1 MALKDLDF
9 DFSGLGLD
17 SFNLDDIE
25 GLGLD
30 SFNLDDIENFDGY
43 DVENDERDSFSKTFT
58 FPIEKKKAIIS
69 YLKKHQNEIVEKII
83 QEAEKE

>member
-1 MALKDLDF
+1 MKDLDF
-9 DFSGLGLD
+9 DISGLGLD

-25 GLGLD
+25 D
-30 SFNLDDIENFDGY
+30 FDGY
-43 DVENDERDSFSKTFT
+43 DAEDDERDSFSKTFT